1 MIFRMETH
9 KKSTQNIEVNF
20 APSKTSTLLSDFK
33 KNKLIAEAKKNWD
46 LFYKRNKTNFF
57 KDRYWTL
64 REFEEL
70 NESNKPFNLLEVGCG
85 VGNFL
90 YPLLNLNKN
99 IHIDACD
106 FSDKAIELL
115 KSNEDYQKFKDRLN
129 AFVCDLTKDDLRAN
143 VKEQVEAVSMIF
155 VLSAIPKD
163 KLRESI
169 KNVFEVLKPGG
180 VVLVRDYGY
189 NDYTMIKFE
198 NGVDNKIDE
207 RSYVRC
213 DNTLTHYF
221 ELHELDNLFFN
232 EGFEKK
238 INEYVLCETINIK
251 ENLKAQR
258 VFVQAKFFKPK

>member
-1 MIFRMETH
+1 METH
-9 KKSTQNIEVNF
+9 KKSTQSIEF
-20 APSKTSTLLSDFK
+20 DHLPSKNSTYLSDFK
-33 KNKLIAEAKKNWD
+33 KNKLITEAKKNWD

-70 NESNKPFNLLEVGCG
+70 SDSNKPFYLLEVGCG

-90 YPLLNLNKN
+90 YPLLQLNKN
-99 IHIDACD
+99 IHINACD

-115 KSNEDYQKFKDRLN
+115 KLNEDYEKFNDRLN
-129 AFVCDLTKDDLRAN
+129 AFVCDLTKDDLN
-143 VKEQVEAVSMIF
+143 DSVKQQVDAVSMIF

-169 KNVFEVLKPGG
+169 KNVFKVLRPGG
-180 VVLVRDYGY
+180 IVLVRDYGY

-198 NGVDNKIDE
+198 NGVDNKFDE
-207 RSYVRC
+207 KAYVRC
-213 DNTLTHYF
+213 DNTLTYYF
-221 ELHELDNLFFN
+221 ELNELDELFCN

-238 INEYVLCETINIK
+238 TNEYVFCETTNVK

-258 VFVQAKFFKPK
+258 VFVQAKFLKPK